1 MPAVRR
7 LPHVLS
13 AIVRQRG
20 TSCSPASTAAAASG
34 HAVHHH
40 SHSHNCASAIFG
52 PGGGLCRHGV
62 HQLSG
67 ASSQSDGET
76 VFEVDASK
84 VKYGPGALAEVGNAA
99 TKVFQMKRVHDID
112 VTRSPP
118 VLPRPS
124 VLHNASTRFLFGS
137 GVDFFLSALFHLPH
151 PPFRSRYSQ
160 TAR

>member
-1 MPAVRR
+1 MHFRITMPAVRR

-13 AIVRQRG
+13 AVVRQRG

-112 VTRSPP
+112 ITR
-118 VLPRPS
+118 
-124 VLHNASTRFLFGS
+124 
-137 GVDFFLSALFHLPH
+137 SALFTARVCAGAPRPA
-151 PPFRSRYSQ
+151 PPFRSSQ
-160 TAR
+160 CINPFSFW

>member
-1 MPAVRR
+1 M
-7 LPHVLS
+7 
-13 AIVRQRG
+13 
-20 TSCSPASTAAAASG
+20 
-34 HAVHHH
+34 
-40 SHSHNCASAIFG
+40 
-52 PGGGLCRHGV
+52 CRHGV

-112 VTRSPP
+112 ITRSPLFTARVCAGAP
-118 VLPRPS
+118 RPARPS
-124 VLHNASTRFLFGS
+124 VLHNASTPFLFGS

-151 PPFRSRYSQ
+151 FPFRLRYSQ
-160 TAR
+160 TVR